1 MTPKKRKVEVQ
12 RYRNIL
18 VTTQQKNKTTNIETK
33 KYKPKR
39 NTDLGE
45 KNNKKIPMGT
55 LKAFKKERRKKEK
68 TRGET
73 KAKNTGTDISTTSP
87 SNQLMT

>member
-1 MTPKKRKVEVQ
+1 
-12 RYRNIL
+12 
-18 VTTQQKNKTTNIETK
+18 
-33 KYKPKR
+33 
-39 NTDLGE
+39 
-45 KNNKKIPMGT
+45 MGI